1 MGKSIA
7 SEADELPVI
16 DSDSSTDLMDPN
28 PSELSFSQR
37 TKTILGFGASYK
49 KMGCL
54 RLKKARKERVGEVN
68 SVEVYSESVY

>member
-1 MGKSIA
+1 VGKSIA
-7 SEADELPVI
+7 DEADELPVI

-54 RLKKARKERVGEVN
+54 RLKKAREERVGEVN
-68 SVEVYSESVY
+68 SVEEYSESVY

>member
-1 MGKSIA
+1 
-7 SEADELPVI
+7 
-16 DSDSSTDLMDPN
+16 MDPN

-54 RLKKARKERVGEVN
+54 RLKKAREERVGEVN
-68 SVEVYSESVY
+68 SVEEYSEAVY